1 MAVAAE
7 TTELG
12 TRRILP
18 RCSTNR
24 WAHRRSGLE
33 GTVVK
38 GRVIAIENDFALID
52 VGLKSEGRVPLKE
65 FAAGG
70 AGARDQGRRHRR
82 GLPRADGGQE
92 RRGRAVAREG
102 AARGGLDPAR
112 KEFPGQRA
120 RHRHDLRPRQGR
132 LHGRSQ
138 RRRRVPA
145 GQPGRYPPGARHHP
159 AAGLAAAVPDPQDGP
174 LARQHRRV
182 APRRARREPRRAA
195 LRAGRQPEGRPD
207 PQRRR
212 QEHHRLRRLRRSR
225 RRRRPAARH
234 RHRLAAHQPPVR
246 GAQYR
251 PERQGAGHPLQPGD
265 AAHLA
270 RHEAA
275 RSRSVGRRRAQIPG
289 RRASSR
295 AASPTSPTTAPLSSW
310 SRGSRAWSMSPR

>member
-7 TTELG
+7 TTDIG
-12 TRRILP
+12 TRENFAALLDESLGVARHQ
-18 RCSTNR
+18 RAR
-24 WAHRRSGLE
+24 RHRRQGPGHLDRE
-33 GTVVK
+33 RRRADRCRPQI
-38 GRVIAIENDFALID
+38 GRP
-52 VGLKSEGRVPLKE
+52 R
-65 FAAGG
+65 AAQGIRRRRRR
-70 AGARDQGRRHRR
+70 ARDQCRRHRR
-82 GLPRADGGQE
+82 GLPRTHGGQE
-92 RRGRAVAREG
+92 RRGLAVAREG
-102 AARGGLDPAR
+102 AARGGLDAAR

-132 LHGRSQ
+132 LHGRSE

-145 GQPGRYPPGARHHP
+145 RQPGRYPPGARHHP

-174 LARQHRRV
+174 LARQHRRL

-234 RHRLAAHQPPVR
+234 RHRVAAHQPPVR

-251 PERQGAGHPLQPGD
+251 PERQGAGDPVQPGD

-275 RSRSVGRRRAQIPG
+275 RSRSVGR
-289 RRASSR
+289 ASS
-295 AASPTSPTTAPLSSW
+295 
-310 SRGSRAWSMSPR
+310 

>member
-12 TRRILP
+12 TRENFAALLDE
-18 RCSTNR
+18 SLGVASGT
-24 WAHRRSGLE
+24 SGLE

-38 GRVIAIENDFALID
+38 GQVISIENDFALDRCRSQI
-52 VGLKSEGRVPLKE
+52 
-65 FAAGG
+65 GG
-70 AGARDQGRRHRR
+70 PRPAQGIRRRRRRARDQCRRHRR
-82 GLPRADGGQE
+82 GVPRTHGGQE

-102 AARGGLDPAR
+102 AARGGLDAAR

-132 LHGRSQ
+132 LHGGSE

-145 GQPGRYPPGARHHP
+145 RQPGRYPPGARHHP
-159 AAGLAAAVPDPQDGP
+159 AAGLAAAVPDPEDGP
-174 LARQHRRV
+174 LARQHRRL

-225 RRRRPAARH
+225 RRRRSAARH
-234 RHRLAAHQPPVR
+234 RHRVAAHQPPVR

-251 PERQGAGHPLQPGD
+251 P
-265 AAHLA
+265 
-270 RHEAA
+270 
-275 RSRSVGRRRAQIPG
+275 
-289 RRASSR
+289 
-295 AASPTSPTTAPLSSW
+295 AAS
-310 SRGSRAWSMSPR
+310 RCR